1 MFLYI
6 DPGTGS
12 MLFSIIIGVFGVLVF
27 LGRTLVIKLKFIFSG
42 GKKTADDK
50 NTLPIVIFTDHKRYW
65 NIFKPI
71 CDEMEKRK
79 RVIYYWTASPDDPA
93 LGEKYEYVKPEF
105 IGEGNK
111 AISRMNML
119 RAVLVLST
127 TPSLDVFQWKRSKF
141 VKHYMHIPHMATDLT
156 LYRMF
161 GIDFYDS
168 VIAGGQFQIDQI
180 RALEE
185 KRESPAKEMKLLGIP
200 YMDVMLQRL
209 KDTPAP
215 EKKDRPLILLAP
227 SWGESSILNKFGS
240 EFIDRLI
247 DTGYD
252 IVIRPHPQSFTSEKE
267 LMDKLMASYKD
278 GDKVTWNRDT
288 DNFDILRRADILISD
303 FSGVLF
309 DFTLVYDKPIIY
321 VDTDFSDAQYD
332 ACWLEET
339 PWTFRVLPSLGKQ
352 LNKDNA
358 NDIKKVIDECL
369 SGSDSEELARG
380 RDQARAESWV
390 NIGKSAP
397 LVTDYLCAKY
407 DELTKQPETK
417 TTVNKSPKKKTNK

>member
-1 MFLYI
+1 
-6 DPGTGS
+6 
-12 MLFSIIIGVFGVLVF
+12 
-27 LGRTLVIKLKFIFSG
+27 
-42 GKKTADDK
+42 
-50 NTLPIVIFTDHKRYW
+50 
-65 NIFKPI
+65 
-71 CDEMEKRK
+71 
-79 RVIYYWTASPDDPA
+79 
-93 LGEKYEYVKPEF
+93 
-105 IGEGNK
+105 
-111 AISRMNML
+111 
-119 RAVLVLST
+119 
-127 TPSLDVFQWKRSKF
+127 
-141 VKHYMHIPHMATDLT
+141 MATDLT

-267 LMDKLMASYKD
+267 LMDKLMARYKD